1 MAVWKT
7 INTAGI
13 MALAVV
19 AIFAAQPASA
29 DPWPGNTVIN
39 GGKGYVTTPMGQVHY
54 RDIGPRGDKAPILL
68 LHQSPMSIVE
78 FAEIQKILAQMGKR
92 TIAVDTPGY
101 GMSDTPPTLPSIP
114 ELADNLVPVLDQLK
128 LRRVVVAGHHTGA
141 AIAVAF
147 AARHIDRT
155 SALVIQGVPLLTA
168 EEDAKYLTRPAPFK
182 TEPKQDGTPIG
193 RGFPPP
199 DDKHPVLSAREMA
212 NETWMTLT
220 SYQVGQDIFP
230 SVFRYDMWPD
240 VKKIKAPGLILS
252 DRLDIVVQGSTR
264 FAELRPDFT
273 YQEFS
278 QGGELGMMNNPERW
292 SKTVADFVASHVK

>member
-1 MAVWKT
+1 MSIRQKIYSASVVVL
-7 INTAGI
+7 
-13 MALAVV
+13 ALA
-19 AIFAAQPASA
+19 AIICAEPTAA
-29 DPWPGNTVIN
+29 DPWPGNKVLN

-54 RDIGPRGDKAPILL
+54 RDVGPRGDTSPILL
-68 LHQSPMSIVE
+68 LHQSPMSMVE
-78 FAEIQKILAQMGKR
+78 FAEIQTIFTELGKR

-101 GMSDTPPTLPSIP
+101 GMSDTPPNLPSIP

-128 LRRVVVAGHHTGA
+128 LRKVVVAGHHTGA

-147 AARHIDRT
+147 AARHPDRT

-168 EEDAKYLTRPAPFK
+168 EEDAKYLARPAPFK

-199 DDKHPVLSAREMA
+199 DDTHPVLSAREMA

-240 VKKIKAPGLILS
+240 VKKITAPGLILS
-252 DRLDIVVQGSTR
+252 DKQDIVFQGSTR

-273 YQEFS
+273 YEEFS

-292 SKTVADFVASHVK
+292 SKTVADFVASHVR